1 MFKKGWQP
9 KEYKGVQ
16 DEIHQQHLK
25 AKDMSF
31 KGKLSYFWYYYK
43 IHTIAVI
50 LIIIFG
56 VSFIHN
62 IVTAK
67 DYNFYGIML
76 NAPSLDG
83 DAMEASFGE
92 YAGLDMENYDCF
104 IDTLS
109 TLSYQNQTQYDIATF
124 QKLVALVQ
132 SKDLDVLVT
141 DAPVFINFSFNGMMM
156 DLRDVMTEEELA
168 RFEGQI
174 YYLDNAE
181 VRKAEEEEETQSD
194 ASILEEQEQE
204 QRNQATPE
212 EIAAE
217 AETHRHPESME
228 EPIPVGIFMEE
239 SSVVTKTG
247 CYGDLVPIFGISVTS
262 QRPDTAKEYL
272 AYLWDETIPFDTM
285 ITEY

>member
-104 IDTLS
+104 IDTMS
-109 TLSYQNQTQYDIATF
+109 TLANQNQTQYDIATF
-124 QKLVALVQ
+124 QRMVALVQ

-168 RFEGQI
+168 RYEGQI

-181 VRKAEEEEETQSD
+181 VRKAEAAEEAQSD
-194 ASILEEQEQE
+194 EDIMEAQQK
-204 QRNQATPE
+204 RNQASVEDIT
-212 EIAAE
+212 AE
-217 AETHRHPESME
+217 AETHRHPETME
-228 EPIPVGIFMEE
+228 DPIPVGIFLDE
-239 SSVVTKTG
+239 SPLIQKTG
-247 CYGDLVPIFGISVTS
+247 CYGEPVPIYGISVTS
-262 QRPDTAKEYL
+262 QRTDTAKKYL
-272 AYLWDETIPFDTM
+272 DYLWDETIPFDTM
-285 ITEY
+285 ITSN